1 MATKYKILE
10 GGDAEPEARKTSK
23 KETEPKPPKGEH
35 KAASSKSAKTS
46 ASKPKKRTATG
57 GTPKVKV
64 LEERTER
71 REGFSE
77 DSEENPYWASEEP
90 EPHPNPELG
99 CVRRNLCCKSNP
111 GWFVPHEVE
120 KAAEL
125 LGMTPDAF
133 VKAYVVIDHFEVGGR
148 LVEAFVPVKMG
159 RDGNP
164 LIPTATR
171 TDRLYQMLR
180 SPCVFF
186 NGSGCDIY
194 DARPYE
200 CRLYVCTEPAL
211 DREKIARQWMEP
223 DSEG

>member
-1 MATKYKILE
+1 MATKYKIIQ
-10 GGDAEPEARKTSK
+10 GGDAEPESRET
-23 KETEPKPPKGEH
+23 KEKEAEKGPPKAKPTPP
-35 KAASSKSAKTS
+35 KAK
-46 ASKPKKRTATG
+46 KKRAKG
-57 GTPKVKV
+57 GTPKVQV

-99 CVRRNLCCKSNP
+99 CIRRNLCCRSNP

-120 KAAEL
+120 KAAEV

-133 VKAYVVIDHFEVGGR
+133 VKAYVVIDHFEVDGK

-186 NGSGCDIY
+186 TGSGCEIY

-200 CRLYVCTEPAL
+200 CRLYVCTEPAV
-211 DREKIARQWMEP
+211 DREKVARQWMEP
-223 DSEG
+223 DTES